1 MVNPI
6 ENLRALDS
14 ANFRTS
20 KKADLVNDELLKKF
34 GLTYRYEPARLAIS
48 QSLAL
53 PEPPPQIPKDDADDL
68 GKSINGKT
76 LFGEEDLAVWTA
88 LIVENSMINAPPTI
102 ELIQDLVKRHW
113 HRGIFLLKESFEAFN
128 LENKTFGE
136 FIIFLAERAGL
147 PLEAS
152 GDFSVKNDNK
162 IGDLGSRSSGE
173 IRIKIGNPGTNVD
186 NNEAVYWT
194 LNKSGSPHVAI
205 MGGTGSG
212 KTRLAIDLISQ
223 IKNIANVPVILFDFA
238 KGDLANNSSLVSQ
251 LKANVISVPSSS
263 VPLDVF
269 NVKNKS
275 ASSIVDA
282 SMQFRESFMRV
293 SSSKPGGVQQD
304 YLRDAA
310 QRAYKNNKVV
320 TIKTIKDE
328 LIKVYSENNRR
339 PDSVNTLFNDLTQW
353 ELFTPKLDPHSFFS
367 QSWII
372 DVHSATDSAQKLVVF
387 MMLDAIYNYYR
398 SLPDS
403 LLDQNNCRA
412 LRLVLVIDEARRV
425 LGFNQASLIN
435 LIRESRSKGVS
446 IFLMSQSPQDYD
458 SEEDNFLENVGLP
471 LCFNTNSTSTR
482 VLRSMFKQSIDLA
495 SLPPGVVVTKLS
507 STNEVLK
514 VQAWKP

>member
-1 MVNPI
+1 
-6 ENLRALDS
+6 
-14 ANFRTS
+14 
-20 KKADLVNDELLKKF
+20 
-34 GLTYRYEPARLAIS
+34 
-48 QSLAL
+48 
-53 PEPPPQIPKDDADDL
+53 
-68 GKSINGKT
+68 
-76 LFGEEDLAVWTA
+76 
-88 LIVENSMINAPPTI
+88 
-102 ELIQDLVKRHW
+102 
-113 HRGIFLLKESFEAFN
+113 
-128 LENKTFGE
+128 
-136 FIIFLAERAGL
+136 
-147 PLEAS
+147 
-152 GDFSVKNDNK
+152 
-162 IGDLGSRSSGE
+162 
-173 IRIKIGNPGTNVD
+173 
-186 NNEAVYWT
+186 
-194 LNKSGSPHVAI
+194 
-205 MGGTGSG
+205 
-212 KTRLAIDLISQ
+212 
-223 IKNIANVPVILFDFA
+223 
-238 KGDLANNSSLVSQ
+238 
-251 LKANVISVPSSS
+251 
-263 VPLDVF
+263 
-269 NVKNKS
+269 
-275 ASSIVDA
+275 
-282 SMQFRESFMRV
+282 MQFRESFMRV
-293 SSSKPGGVQQD
+293 SSSKLGGVQQD

-353 ELFTPKLDPHSFFS
+353 ELFSPKLDPHSFFS

-372 DVHSATDSAQKLVVF
+372 DVHRATDSAQKLVVF

-458 SEEDNFLENVGLP
+458 GEEDNFLENVGLP

-495 SLPPGVVVTKLS
+495 SLPPGVVVTKVS